1 MSSTFNDREKGF
13 EAKYKHDQET
23 TFKINARRNRL
34 LGLWA
39 AEQMKIAGPAA
50 EAYAK
55 DVVVADFDRPG
66 DADVV
71 HKVLKDLA
79 DKGIEVTEH
88 RLRKEMERLA
98 VVARDQ
104 VLAEAKRDE
113 PEQTR

>member
-1 MSSTFNDREKGF
+1 MTDSFKDREKGF
-13 EAKYKHDQET
+13 EAKYRHDQET
-23 TFKINARRNRL
+23 TFKINARRNKL

-55 DVVVADFDRPG
+55 EVVVADFDQPG

-71 HKVLKDLA
+71 RKVLRDLA
-79 DKGIEVTEH
+79 GKGVDMTEH
-88 RLRKEMERLA
+88 RLRKEMDRLA

-104 VLAEAKRDE
+104 VLAEAKRD
-113 PEQTR
+113 QAG

>member
-1 MSSTFNDREKGF
+1 MTNSFKDREKGF
-13 EAKYKHDQET
+13 ETKFKHDQET
-23 TFKINARRNRL
+23 SFKINARRNRL

-55 DVVVADFDRPG
+55 EVVVADFDQPG

-71 HKVLKDLA
+71 RKVLKDLA

-98 VVARDQ
+98 VVAREQ
-104 VLAEAKRDE
+104 VLVEAKRDA
-113 PEQTR
+113 PG